1 MIRQS
6 TLKNFAI
13 KRCFQHIAY
22 RNTPAMRSVALA
34 QRFYSSSSRYYSASP
49 LPASKRPEPAP
60 SFNVDPL
67 EQPAEPSKLAKK
79 LRAEP
84 DMDTSFVG
92 LTGGQIFNE
101 MMSRQN
107 VDTVFGY
114 PGGAILPV
122 YDAIHNSDKFN
133 FVLPKHEQGAGHMA
147 EGYAR
152 ASGKPGVVLV
162 TSGPGATNVVTPM
175 ADAFADGIPMVVFT
189 GQVPT
194 SAIGTDAFQ
203 EADVVGISRSCTKW
217 NVMVKSVEELPL
229 RINEA
234 FEIATSGRPGPV
246 LVDLPKDVTAAI
258 LRNPIPTK
266 TTLPSNA
273 LNQLTSRAQDEFVMQ
288 SINKAADLINLAKK
302 PVLYV
307 GAGILNHAD
316 GPRLL
321 KELSDRAQ
329 IPVTTTLQGLGSFDQ
344 EDPKSLDMLGMHGC
358 ATANLAVQNADLIIA
373 VGARFDDRVTG
384 NISKFAPEA
393 RRAAAE
399 GRGGIIHFEVSPK
412 NINKVVQTQI
422 AVEGDATTNLGKI
435 MSKIFPVKERSEW
448 FAQINKWKKE
458 YPYAYMEETPGSKI
472 KPQTVIKKLSKVAN
486 DTGRHVI
493 VTTGVGQHQMW
504 AAQHWTWRNP
514 HTFITSGGLGTMGY
528 GLPAAIGA
536 QVAKPESLVIDIDGD
551 ASFNMTLTELSS
563 AVQAGTP
570 VKILILN
577 NEEQGMVTQWQ
588 SLFYEHRYSHTHQL
602 NPDFIKLAEAMGLKG
617 LRVKKQEELD
627 AKLKEFVST
636 KGPVLLEVEVDKKVP
651 VLPMVAG
658 GSGLDEFINFDPEV
672 ERQQTELYHKRTG
685 GKH

>member
-13 KRCFQHIAY
+13 KRCFQQIAH

-60 SFNVDPL
+60 SFNIDPL
-67 EQPAEPSKLAKK
+67 EQTSEPSKLAKK
-79 LRAEP
+79 LRTEP

-133 FVLPKHEQGAGHMA
+133 FVLPRHEQGAGHMA

-175 ADAFADGIPMVVFT
+175 ADALADGIPMVVFT

-266 TTLPSNA
+266 TTLPSSA
-273 LNQLTSRAQDEFVMQ
+273 LNQLTSHAQDEYVMQ
-288 SINKAADLINLAKK
+288 NISKAADLINLAKK

-307 GAGILNHAD
+307 GAGMLNHVD

-329 IPVTTTLQGLGSFDQ
+329 IPVTTSLQGLGAFDQ

-358 ATANLAVQNADLIIA
+358 ATANFAVQNADLLIA
-373 VGARFDDRVTG
+373 VGARFDDRVTC
-384 NISKFAPEA
+384 NIAKFAPEA

-412 NINKVVQTQI
+412 NINKVVETQI
-422 AVEGDATTNLGKI
+422 AVEGDATANLDK
-435 MSKIFPVKERSEW
+435 MMPKIFPVKERSEW
-448 FAQINKWKKE
+448 FGQINKWKKD
-458 YPYAYMEETPGSKI
+458 YPYAYMKETPGSKI
-472 KPQTVIKKLSKVAN
+472 KPQTVISKLSKVASE
-486 DTGRHVI
+486 TGRHVI

-504 AAQHWTWRNP
+504 AAQHWTWKTPR
-514 HTFITSGGLGTMGY
+514 TFITSGGLGTMGY

-536 QVAKPESLVIDIDGD
+536 QVAKPDSLVIDIDGD

-563 AVQAGTP
+563 AVQAGAP
-570 VKILILN
+570 VKILVLN

-617 LRVKKQEELD
+617 IRVKKQEELD

-651 VLPMVAG
+651 VLPMVPAG
-658 GSGLDEFINFDPEV
+658 KGLDEFISFDPEV
-672 ERQQTELYHKRTG
+672 ERQQTELRHKRTG
-685 GKH
+685 GKY